1 MMTAV
6 QMQSEYRNLPL
17 NSLSESAANP
27 RRTFDETS
35 LTELAESIRVQGVLS
50 PLLVRQKGHS
60 YEIVAGARRYRAAQ
74 LAGLDSVPV
83 RIVELTDAQALETS
97 IVENLQR
104 RDVHPLDEANGF
116 VALLHLDYTPEQIS
130 AKVGKGTSYVVA
142 RTRLAQLAP
151 AVSEAFAKDDI
162 GVGHALLL
170 AKLRC
175 VYFVQL
181 RIEGML
187 IHPRPKEK

>member
-1 MMTAV
+1 MTTAIE
-6 QMQSEYRNLPL
+6 MQSEYRNLPIL
-17 NSLSESAANP
+17 NLTESPANP
-27 RRTFDETS
+27 RRAFDEAA
-35 LTELAESIRVQGVLS
+35 LNELAASIRTQGVLS

-104 RDVHPLDEANGF
+104 RDVHPLDEATGY
-116 VALLHLDYTPEQIS
+116 VSLLHLDYSVEQIA
-130 AKVGKGTSYVVA
+130 AKCGKSPAYVAA
-142 RTRLAQLAP
+142 RVRLAQLAP
-151 AVSEAFAKDDI
+151 AVTEAFAKDEI

-170 AKLRC
+170 AKHWLALLQEPGLQFSLRM
-175 VYFVQL
+175 Y
-181 RIEGML
+181 
-187 IHPRPKEK
+187 